1 MCVCVRGGG
10 DGVHIS
16 ARYDRDAR
24 LRESKMV
31 T

>member
-1 MCVCVRGGG
+1 MCVCAGGG
-10 DGVHIS
+10 DGVHIR